1 MSVDNN
7 NDNNN
12 APTIL
17 ASNKSI
23 QEATW
28 SGSLPI
34 VISLAPTSIS
44 SPTPPRPIHKMI
56 SRVSYLH
63 LALHDVIMQLSS
75 YAPTHTLLASK
86 FDGMLSVAEP
96 PDSPGSSSGDNN
108 NNKGNSSSEDNTNTE
123 DSIKDTNQTNKKPD
137 VYPECWFEDEESGTP
152 LRWNLFVGVLY
163 DIMKGKSIINKC
175 CTSPSS
181 STSWKD
187 KLNQHNFL
195 PWRIRVHFTSY
206 PTDDILPLND
216 GCNIQQ
222 QPSENNSISSH
233 EHITT
238 ILRSIYRNSLKQA
251 LFMQYNSSKV
261 AMSITKNSHEKV
273 WDAVLQSNYTLY
285 NEVNVDLQSG
295 VSSPAISSTV
305 SMATSKDEDI
315 PQLIPIRVMLNG
327 KTAMQRPIRHE
338 KESENIEQK
347 RPREILEELG
357 TSHAPPHTTLGDVLL
372 SFLPNH
378 FNIDSSSGWVSIASD
393 TTLYYSIQ
401 GVQPSLKCAMV
412 DIWRALSHPD
422 HFLYLIIVVNE

>member
-1 MSVDNN
+1 M
-7 NDNNN
+7 
-12 APTIL
+12 L
-17 ASNKSI
+17 
-23 QEATW
+23 
-28 SGSLPI
+28 
-34 VISLAPTSIS
+34 
-44 SPTPPRPIHKMI
+44 
-56 SRVSYLH
+56 
-63 LALHDVIMQLSS
+63 LSS

-86 FDGMLSVAEP
+86 FDGLSVAEP

-108 NNKGNSSSEDNTNTE
+108 NKKGGTSVEDNTNTAAKQE
-123 DSIKDTNQTNKKPD
+123 DDANQTKQSINNNKHD

-163 DIMKGKSIINKC
+163 DLMKGKSIINKC
-175 CTSPSS
+175 SFPSS
-181 STSWKD
+181 SSKSWKD

-206 PTDDILPLND
+206 PTDDIILPLND
-216 GCNIQQ
+216 GCNIQTD
-222 QPSENNSISSH
+222 NSSMSSH
-233 EHITT
+233 EHIIT

-261 AMSITKNSHEKV
+261 AMSITKNSHEKI

-295 VSSPAISSTV
+295 ISSPAISSTV

>member
-1 MSVDNN
+1 MSVDNIST
-7 NDNNN
+7 
-12 APTIL
+12 PTIL

-63 LALHDVIMQLSS
+63 LALHEEILLLAS

-86 FDGMLSVAEP
+86 LVGLSVAEP
-96 PDSPGSSSGDNN
+96 PDSPGSSRGDNN
-108 NNKGNSSSEDNTNTE
+108 NNKGDNSSEDNTNIE

-163 DIMKGKSIINKC
+163 DLMKGKSIIKKC
-175 CTSPSS
+175 SSPSS

-206 PTDDILPLND
+206 PTDDIILPLND
-216 GCNIQQ
+216 GCNIQT
-222 QPSENNSISSH
+222 SNSSMSSH

-261 AMSITKNSHEKV
+261 AMSMTKNSHEKI

-295 VSSPAISSTV
+295 ISSPAISSTID
-305 SMATSKDEDI
+305 SMATSKDEGI

-338 KESENIEQK
+338 KESKDIEQK
-347 RPREILEELG
+347 RPIEILEELG
-357 TSHAPPHTTLGDVLL
+357 TSHAPPFTTLGDVLIK
-372 SFLPNH
+372 FLPSH

-401 GVQPSLKCAMV
+401 GVQPSLKCTMV